1 MRTMP
6 GQRLTLDEYIALEEL
21 SEIKHEF
28 FEGTVSEMTDFSL
41 AHNLIAVNVIGILH
55 PQLRG
60 KSCRMYSSNQRFK
73 VEATGLFT
81 YPDASVVCGPAQFA
95 DAPKHTMTNP
105 TVIIEILSPSTE
117 GYDREKKFRH
127 YRKIGSLR
135 AYLLIAQDS
144 MHVELYTRQE
154 QNRWLLVEFT
164 EKEAM
169 VPLDVIGCTMDVK
182 DIYEDVEFDG

>member
-1 MRTMP
+1 MSATP
-6 GQRLTLDEYIALEEL
+6 EQGLTIDEYTAIEES
-21 SEIKHEF
+21 SETKHEF
-28 FEGTVSEMTDFSL
+28 LEGNVYEMTDFSL

-55 PQLRG
+55 QQLRG
-60 KSCRMYSSNQRFK
+60 KSCQIYPSNQRLK
-73 VEATGLFT
+73 VEATGFYT
-81 YPDASVVCGPAQFA
+81 YADASVVCGPAQFA

-105 TVIIEILSPSTE
+105 TVLIEILSPSTE
-117 GYDREKKFRH
+117 SYDRGKKFQH
-127 YRKIGSLR
+127 YRKMESLR

-164 EKEAM
+164 EQDAM
-169 VPLDVIGCTMDVK
+169 VPLDAIGCTLAVK